1 VVVGVS
7 PGTLLGPEGTG
18 VCPASLRAAPCGGTV
33 LVLVRGGRPPGG
45 GAVSRPW
52 LENCT
57 VDASIFIFV
66 VKLVRAHGGCL
77 GTRSR

>member
-1 VVVGVS
+1 MVGV
-7 PGTLLGPEGTG
+7 LVG
-18 VCPASLRAAPCGGTV
+18 VWSLF
-33 LVLVRGGRPPGG
+33 
-45 GAVSRPW
+45 
-52 LENCT
+52 ENCI